1 VIKFGVSV
9 PTCKEGLNLPLPF
22 ADGEAILGLIQLADE
37 LGFDSVWGNDH
48 ITPPAYVRR
57 DFPDPP
63 NFYEPLVIF
72 AAAAGMT
79 SRVKLGPA
87 VLVLPFRE
95 PVFLAKQLATLDR
108 VSGGRLILAVGTGAY
123 REEFESLYPRLKGA
137 HRGRMLDEGIEAL
150 HRLFTQRRAHFE
162 GEYYAFDGIEL
173 YPKPVQ
179 DPLPIFMGG
188 NSSQVIQRAAERGQ
202 GWMPAA
208 VSAEEIGRGRQELH
222 RLASAAGRDP
232 QAIDIAPQ
240 VMCCMARTHEE
251 AVARFR
257 ASRMYVHLQ
266 TLSESTLRGKAL
278 GRMEEINLVGSPDE
292 VVERIGKLAEVGVT
306 TLGAMS
312 FLSET
317 KEIMAEDM
325 AFFASE
331 IMPHFRARVADL
343 VPA

>member
-1 VIKFGVSV
+1 MKFGVSI

-22 ADGEAILGLIQLADE
+22 ADAEAILGLIQLADE

-48 ITPPAYVRR
+48 ITPPAYVRSE
-57 DFPDPP
+57 FPDPP

-72 AAAAGMT
+72 AAAARMT
-79 SRVKLGPA
+79 RHVKLGPA

-95 PVFLAKQLATLDR
+95 PVFLAKQLATLDQ

-123 REEFESLYPRLKGA
+123 REEFEALHPRLKGA
-137 HRGRMLDEGIEAL
+137 HRGKMLDESIEAL
-150 HRLFTQRRAHFE
+150 HRLFTQRRAQFE
-162 GEYYAFDGIEL
+162 GDYYAFDGIEL
-173 YPKPVQ
+173 HPKPVQ
-179 DPLPIFMGG
+179 DPLPIYMGG
-188 NSSQVIQRAAERGQ
+188 NSPKVIQRAAERGQ

-208 VSAEEIGRGRQELH
+208 VSAEEIGRGRHELH
-222 RLASAAGRDP
+222 RLARAAGRDP
-232 QAIDIAPQ
+232 NAIEIAPQ
-240 VMCCMARTHEE
+240 LMCCMGKTHEE

-257 ASRMYVHLQ
+257 RSRMFVHLQ
-266 TLSESTLRGKAL
+266 TLSQSTLRGQAL
-278 GRMEEINLVGSPDE
+278 DRMEEINLVGSPDE
-292 VVERIGKLAEVGVT
+292 VVERIGKLAGVGVT

-325 AFFASE
+325 AFFAQE
-331 IMPHFRARVADL
+331 IMPRFRERAADL